1 MTTATEIAETSLPL
15 THVRIGEIRTASA
28 GLLKVTLGSCV
39 AIALINRL
47 EGICGLAHC
56 FLPFAPEGY
65 NGTSGRYADRAAA
78 NLVQRIAPNPAI
90 RKALKA
96 FLCGGNRLLTP
107 EASSRFQ
114 VGQMNVDAARA
125 SLKQLNLRFHELETG
140 ADEGT
145 NAILDCSN
153 FTFTCGKIS
162 NMLIG
167 DKESPCN

>member
-125 SLKQLNLRFHELETG
+125 SLTG